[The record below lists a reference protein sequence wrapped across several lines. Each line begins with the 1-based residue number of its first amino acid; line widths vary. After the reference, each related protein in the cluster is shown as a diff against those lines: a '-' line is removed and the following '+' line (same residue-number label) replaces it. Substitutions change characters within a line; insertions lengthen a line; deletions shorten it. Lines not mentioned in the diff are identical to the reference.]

1 MIFES
6 SSKAVA
12 FLYVTDRSRALAFY
26 GDLLG
31 LEHESADA
39 FGDFL
44 SAGDTLVRM
53 TVMPDHQPGPHP
65 VFGWDVADIAAA
77 AQALRRKD
85 VSLIVYDGM
94 GQDEL
99 GIWTA
104 PDGKAKVAWF
114 SDSEGNLLSL
124 SQS

>member
-6 SSKAVA
+6 PSKAVA
-12 FLYVTDRSRALAFY
+12 FVYVTDRSRALAFY

-31 LEHESADA
+31 LEHKSADA

-44 SAGDTLVRM
+44 SAGNTLIRM
-53 TVMPDHQPGPHP
+53 TVMPDHQPSPHP
-65 VFGWDVADIAAA
+65 VFGWDVPDIAAA
-77 AQALRRKD
+77 AYALRRKD
-85 VSLIVYDGM
+85 VSLIVYEGM

-104 PDGKAKVAWF
+104 PEGKAKVAWF
-114 SDSEGNLLSL
+114 RDSEGNLLSL

>member
-1 MIFES
+1 MLFES
-6 SSKAVA
+6 PAKAVA
-12 FLYVTDRSRALAFY
+12 FLYVIDRDRAVAFY
-26 GDLLG
+26 CDLLG
-31 LEHESADA
+31 LKHISADA

-77 AQALRRKD
+77 ARALRHKD

-99 GIWTA
+99 GIWNA
-104 PDGKAKVAWF
+104 PDGTAKVAWF
-114 SDSEGNLLSL
+114 RDSEGNLLSL